1 MGEREVPT
9 ELVRHILSFLNDDP
23 AVWVRTTSGVCQV
36 WRAVSHDLLRHHAAR
51 TLSLLPPTLPHP
63 SYTAREKPAGE
74 EPTGEVLYAW
84 RHTFSENEA
93 EEDEWFEYYTQLVA
107 ISRADAAINQPR
119 TRHTKYYSGCPK
131 REKLAS
137 GQVWTRQPWANV
149 FERFTAHG
157 CSSLSSGPLA
167 SMIRLLLL
175 ASESPVALTDAR
187 RGGHPFVTTDYVD
200 LKLFVTIRASAQAW
214 LPWSPP
220 AQPFSSR
227 TLCLHLRDE
236 MHL

>member
-214 LPWSPP
+214 LP
-220 AQPFSSR
+220 
-227 TLCLHLRDE
+227 C
-236 MHL
+236 

>member
-1 MGEREVPT
+1 
-9 ELVRHILSFLNDDP
+9 
-23 AVWVRTTSGVCQV
+23 
-36 WRAVSHDLLRHHAAR
+36 
-51 TLSLLPPTLPHP
+51 
-63 SYTAREKPAGE
+63 
-74 EPTGEVLYAW
+74 
-84 RHTFSENEA
+84 
-93 EEDEWFEYYTQLVA
+93 
-107 ISRADAAINQPR
+107 
-119 TRHTKYYSGCPK
+119 
-131 REKLAS
+131 
-137 GQVWTRQPWANV
+137 
-149 FERFTAHG
+149 
-157 CSSLSSGPLA
+157 
-167 SMIRLLLL
+167 MIRLLLL